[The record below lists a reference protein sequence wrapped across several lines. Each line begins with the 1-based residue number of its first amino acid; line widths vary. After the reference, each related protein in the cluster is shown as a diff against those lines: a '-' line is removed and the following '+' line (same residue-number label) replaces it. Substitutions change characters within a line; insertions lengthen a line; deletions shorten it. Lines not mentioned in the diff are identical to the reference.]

1 MDDANGTLA
10 ALKAAVVEEKLVKSR
25 DDLNVGDIVYQCMD
39 KNDGLILNKGY
50 DTRNKIFVIVGK
62 KSNGEAVGMCLI
74 NSNFDYYK
82 DDAERQKFQYT
93 IKKEN
98 YPDVEVLVKDS
109 RLDCSKLF
117 PMNARKSVAVRAE
130 VVGHLTAEDEGAIIP
145 LVASCGFINEHQKKV
160 FHIQR

>member
-10 ALKAAVVEEKLVKSR
+10 ELKAANVDENIVKSR
-25 DDLNVGDIVYQCMD
+25 DDLNVGDMVYQCMD
-39 KNDGLILNKGY
+39 KNDGLTLNKGY

-74 NSNFDYYK
+74 NSNFNYYK
-82 DDAERQKFQYT
+82 DDDERQKFQYT
-93 IKKEN
+93 IKKAN

-109 RLDCSKLF
+109 CLDCSKLF

-130 VVGHLTAEDEGAIIP
+130 VVGHLTAEDEAKIIP
-145 LVASCGFINEHQKKV
+145 LVVSCGFINEHQKKV
-160 FHIQR
+160 FHIIR

>member
-10 ALKAAVVEEKLVKSR
+10 ALKAASQDENIVTSR

-39 KNDGLILNKGY
+39 RNDGLILNKGY

-82 DDAERQKFQYT
+82 NDVERQKFQYT
-93 IKKEN
+93 LKKAN

-109 RLDCSKLF
+109 CLDCSKLF
-117 PMNARKSVAVRAE
+117 SMNARKSVAVKAE
-130 VVGHLTAEDEGAIIP
+130 IVGHLTADDEAAIIP
-145 LVASCGFINEHQKKV
+145 LVASCGFIKEHMKKV
-160 FHIQR
+160 FHINQ

>member
-1 MDDANGTLA
+1 MDDASGTLA
-10 ALKAAVVEEKLVKSR
+10 ALKAAAEEDIVTSR
-25 DDLNVGDIVYQCMD
+25 DDLNVGDIIYQCMD
-39 KNDGLILNKGY
+39 RNDGLVLDKGY

-74 NSNFDYYK
+74 NSNLDFYK

-93 IKKEN
+93 IKKAN
-98 YPDVEVLVKDS
+98 YPDVRVLVKDS

-130 VVGHLTAEDEGAIIP
+130 IVGHLTTEDEAAIMP
-145 LVASCGFINEHQKKV
+145 LVASCGFIKEHLKKV
-160 FHIQR
+160 FHINQ

>member
-1 MDDANGTLA
+1 MDDAKGSLA
-10 ALKAAVVEEKLVKSR
+10 ALRAAAEEETVVKSR

-39 KNDGLILNKGY
+39 RNDGLVLNKGY

-74 NSNFDYYK
+74 NSDLNYYK
-82 DDAERQKFQYT
+82 DNSERQKFQYT

-98 YPDVEVLVKDS
+98 YPDVAVLTKDS

-117 PMNARKSVAVRAE
+117 PMTARKSVAMKAE
-130 VVGHLTAEDEGAIIP
+130 IVGHLTREDEAAIIP
-145 LVASCGFINEHQKKV
+145 LVESCGFINEHLKKTY
-160 FHIQR
+160 HIK